1 MLTNEIKMYND
12 ITRKIGCRPEEYKTV
27 EKDYECDNLNSR
39 LSNLSVE
46 ELRFLIANNFFRNRK
61 ATVKSK

>member
-1 MLTNEIKMYND
+1 MLTKEIKMYND
-12 ITRKIGCRPEEYKTV
+12 ITEKIGCRPEEYRTV

-46 ELRFLIANNFFRNRK
+46 ELRFLIANNFFRNK
-61 ATVKSK
+61 KETVESR

>member
-12 ITRKIGCRPEEYKTV
+12 ITEKIGCRPEEYRTV
-27 EKDYECDNLNSR
+27 EKDYECDNLNSK

-46 ELRFLIANNFFRNRK
+46 ELRFLVTNNFFRNREVTEENK
-61 ATVKSK
+61 